1 MLCFRGK
8 AKVQELPVVKKE
20 SRYRLVG
27 WNGLRMTVPADWETR
42 VDGHRRLLFEK
53 EFQPLLQLRWE
64 QAGKSGSKNLPRR
77 LKGLFPPPDQ
87 PIPEKE
93 LGSCWQQ
100 LAGQVFGLSCY
111 GRSGNT
117 IRGGFWVCD
126 HCGTVI
132 LFHCLEDTPQSS
144 EMIATSLGTLF
155 CHGEENTLW
164 RVQDFSLTTP
174 ADFTLRNYTFAAG
187 LTRLSL
193 TSAIQQLDTCRL
205 AGADQRLAR
214 QTLPAI
220 LQTLAGAEDLQVS
233 SDGQGTRCDGF
244 RSPTILGQIRL
255 RLRRVQPFI
264 RARIRHYPETN
275 RLLALVL
282 GSKRPIASNDLDT
295 LDRAYETLPPENH
308 TPAAHQNGSPGLH
321 SGTRTVFD
329 LEDQRER

>member
-1 MLCFRGK
+1 LLFFRGK
-8 AKVQELPVVKKE
+8 ANAHEFPVVKQE
-20 SRYRLVG
+20 NRYRLVG
-27 WNGLRMTVPADWETR
+27 WNGLRMTVPTTWETR

-64 QAGKSGSKNLPRR
+64 QAGKYGPKKLSLR
-77 LKGLFPPPDQ
+77 LKDLFPPPDQ
-87 PIPEKE
+87 PIAEKE

-100 LAGQVFGLSCY
+100 LGRQVSGLSCY
-111 GRSGNT
+111 GRSGDK

-126 HCGTVI
+126 HCGRVI
-132 LFHCLEDTPQSS
+132 LFHCLEDTAQSG

-174 ADFTLRNYTFAAG
+174 ADFVLRSYTFAAG

-193 TSAIQQLDTCRL
+193 TSSIQQLDTCRL
-205 AGADQRLAR
+205 ASADQRLAR

-233 SDGQGTRCDGF
+233 SDGQGTRCDGI

-255 RLRRVQPFI
+255 RLRRIQPFI
-264 RARIRHYPETN
+264 RARIRHDLETN

-282 GSKRPIASNDLDT
+282 GSKRPIPQSDLDT
-295 LDRAYETLPPENH
+295 LDRAYETLPPKNH
-308 TPAAHQNGSPGLH
+308 TPVDNQN
-321 SGTRTVFD
+321 
-329 LEDQRER
+329 